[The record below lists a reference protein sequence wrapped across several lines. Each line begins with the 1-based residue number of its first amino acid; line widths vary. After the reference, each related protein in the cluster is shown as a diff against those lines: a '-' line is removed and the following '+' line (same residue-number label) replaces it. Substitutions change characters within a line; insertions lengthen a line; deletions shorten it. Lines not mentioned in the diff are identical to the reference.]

1 MPWLVR
7 KAASL
12 LPRVIPAVT
21 AVPACA
27 ASIKNKYVKY
37 SLLLFMELLFLTI
50 VTYIG
55 SFAAAL
61 AHEFQLDPAN
71 QLPKISSKDA

>member
-1 MPWLVR
+1 VR
-7 KAASL
+7 KAASCS
-12 LPRVIPAVT
+12 PAVIPAVT
-21 AVPACA
+21 AVHDCA
-27 ASIKNKYVKY
+27 AYAKKYVKY
-37 SLLLFMELLFLTI
+37 SLLLFMALLFLTI

>member
-1 MPWLVR
+1 
-7 KAASL
+7 
-12 LPRVIPAVT
+12 VT

-27 ASIKNKYVKY
+27 ASPKKYVEY

-50 VTYIG
+50 ATYIG

-61 AHEFQLDPAN
+61 AHEFQLHPAN